1 MALPAEERS
10 VPGASR
16 EFQVFAKPAGP
27 LCNLRC
33 AYCYYLQKENLYPPA
48 EPFRMGD
55 DLLERYIVQ
64 HIEASGGGEICFSWH
79 GGEPT
84 ILGLEYFYRIAGLQ
98 RKHTPAGRRV
108 RNGMQTNGLL
118 IDEEWCR
125 FFAETDFAVGL
136 SMDGPQEMHDRYRLT
151 RGGRSTHRQA
161 MKAFRLLQKHRI
173 PCDILCAVHNH
184 NVRNP
189 AGVYRFFREI
199 GAGSLGFLPVVEP
212 RPAAE
217 TGVSPHT
224 VPAGEYGE
232 FLCAIFDEWKSR
244 DAGTIAVQMFEE
256 ASRPARGIEH
266 SLCVFRETCGDVP
279 VVEHNGDFYCCDH
292 FVDREHRLGN
302 LGERPLVELLESP
315 AQRAFGLAKRDSLP
329 GCCRNCDELPYC
341 NGGCPKDRFALSS
354 DGEPGLNYLCPAFQR
369 FFRHS
374 RRHFERLYLLGGTPE
389 ESPVQRPP
397 APARGRNDPCPCGSG
412 RKYKKCCLG
421 RQVRAL

>member
-1 MALPAEERS
+1 
-10 VPGASR
+10 
-16 EFQVFAKPAGP
+16 
-27 LCNLRC
+27 
-33 AYCYYLQKENLYPPA
+33 
-48 EPFRMGD
+48 
-55 DLLERYIVQ
+55 
-64 HIEASGGGEICFSWH
+64 
-79 GGEPT
+79 
-84 ILGLEYFYRIAGLQ
+84 
-98 RKHTPAGRRV
+98 
-108 RNGMQTNGLL
+108 
-118 IDEEWCR
+118 
-125 FFAETDFAVGL
+125 
-136 SMDGPQEMHDRYRLT
+136 
-151 RGGRSTHRQA
+151 
-161 MKAFRLLQKHRI
+161 
-173 PCDILCAVHNH
+173 
-184 NVRNP
+184 
-189 AGVYRFFREI
+189 
-199 GAGSLGFLPVVEP
+199 VVEP